1 VRDRGEAS
9 KEIAR
14 HKLVSLAG
22 QTRGYVQVALAAAT
36 RAESARGALR
46 EKLADERRQVDLLRA
61 ELNVLAREWSAGAL
75 DWYLGQLQATQ
86 AAMQAR
92 VTGALREELGR

>member
-1 VRDRGEAS
+1 MRDRGEAS